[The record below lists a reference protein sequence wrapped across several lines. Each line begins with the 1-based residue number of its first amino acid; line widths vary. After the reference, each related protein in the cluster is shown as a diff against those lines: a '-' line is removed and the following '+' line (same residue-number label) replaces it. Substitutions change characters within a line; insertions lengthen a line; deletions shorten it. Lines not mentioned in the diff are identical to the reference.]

1 MALIKSRRK
10 HLDSFSFWT
19 SASSP
24 VSNPAACTKFWV
36 PGQRMECPR
45 TLVSK
50 IVFSFLISEKMK
62 SLEKHFFPFN
72 QQPCN
77 RNQVKVQA
85 CTLLKLMPNKIHG
98 VGQMLIIKGVL
109 CHTMEFGLKQ
119 HTSPG
124 TLRFDKIK
132 NILWE
137 FKLQS
142 SSSLS
147 SKTEPIFFINIY
159 APTIL
164 VPPATQSSL

>member
-1 MALIKSRRK
+1 
-10 HLDSFSFWT
+10 
-19 SASSP
+19 
-24 VSNPAACTKFWV
+24 
-36 PGQRMECPR
+36 
-45 TLVSK
+45 
-50 IVFSFLISEKMK
+50 
-62 SLEKHFFPFN
+62 
-72 QQPCN
+72 
-77 RNQVKVQA
+77 
-85 CTLLKLMPNKIHG
+85 
-98 VGQMLIIKGVL
+98 MLIIKGVL